1 MLLGD
6 SLIDLHFVHLTG
18 VKSSRHLPFP
28 TLLLRGLACNIK
40 VSTIIMHILAIIAPI
55 AKARSFMSPFLAA
68 KYRPPLLYPIPRII
82 RSRLASIECSEVVDI
97 LRSICHICFG
107 SLRGLPE
114 FTMLISQ
121 KVANASSLHR
131 DAPTSLWDKT
141 MFIPFEAL

>member
-18 VKSSRHLPFP
+18 VKSSRHLPFS

-55 AKARSFMSPFLAA
+55 AKARSFMSLFLAA

-82 RSRLASIECSEVVDI
+82 RSRLGM
-97 LRSICHICFG
+97 LRGRRHSAQHLSHLFR